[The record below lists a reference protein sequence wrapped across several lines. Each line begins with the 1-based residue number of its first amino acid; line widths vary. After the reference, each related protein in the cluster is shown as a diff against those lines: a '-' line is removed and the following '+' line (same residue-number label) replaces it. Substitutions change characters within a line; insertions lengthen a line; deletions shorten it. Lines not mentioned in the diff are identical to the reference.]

1 MTLILTGEPRVVFRR
16 HQIELALC
24 QLRVPRILRVHEPGF
39 VAPFQEAIGTDYPA
53 LTEQQQFGLVVGPDG
68 VNQIPASKVWRF
80 DDRDRRWSVVLAS
93 DFIAL
98 EARRFTRIEEFSSR
112 LRAVLEAFGETLAPT
127 LRGRLGLRFVN
138 HLRHDDANSPSEW
151 ARFLRPSLLGPLADE
166 LASDK
171 ISQAFQELRMPL
183 DATSALVLKH
193 GYMATASAVPVDL
206 LGREPTTTGPF
217 YLLDIDCAEELE
229 ADFAV
234 DAICDRLHDFNEA
247 IREVFMWA
255 TLPEFQNYLEPE
267 SPE

>member
-1 MTLILTGEPRVVFRR
+1 MTLILTGKPRVVFRR
-16 HQIELALC
+16 HQIQLALC
-24 QLRVPRILRVHEPGF
+24 QLRVPRILRIHEPGF

-53 LTEQQQFGLVVGPDG
+53 LTEQQQFGLVIGPDG

-80 DDRDRRWSVVLAS
+80 DDRNRHWSVVLAS

-98 EARRFTRIEEFSSR
+98 ETRRFTGIEEFSSR
-112 LRAVLEAFGETLAPT
+112 LRSVLDAFGETFAPT

-138 HLRHDDANSPSEW
+138 NLRHDDATSPSDW
-151 ARFLRPSLLGPLADE
+151 ARFLRPSLLGPLADD

-193 GYMATASAVPVDL
+193 GFMPTASAVPVDL
-206 LGREPTTTGPF
+206 LGGPTTVGPF
-217 YLLDIDCAEELE
+217 YLLDIDCAEDLE
-229 ADFAV
+229 ADFVV
-234 DAICDRLHDFNEA
+234 DDICNRIHDFNEA

-255 TLPEFQNYLEPE
+255 TLPEFQAYLEPE